1 MTTIPS
7 AAGAADIG
15 QQLSAILSGSG
26 AGATAG
32 ATASAA
38 NGSGNSISAS
48 ETEDRFLKLL
58 VAQMRNQDPLNPLDN
73 AQVTT
78 QLAQIST
85 VQGIEE
91 LNRTVARLA
100 GGSGINSPID
110 AIAMIGREVLS
121 QGSSFAVTP
130 DSPATLTAGFELAQA
145 ADAVQVQVV
154 DESGVPVY
162 SNVLGPTAAGTQLFQ
177 WSAAGMPA
185 GSYEL
190 KIQSLVGGQ
199 VVEAMPLAPARV
211 LGVSQGSD
219 GVRIELS
226 GRGSV
231 LASSIKAVL

>member
-7 AAGAADIG
+7 TAGAADIG
-15 QQLSAILSGSG
+15 QQISAILAGAGAATAATAASGSG
-26 AGATAG
+26 KAPSAG
-32 ATASAA
+32 
-38 NGSGNSISAS
+38 

-91 LNRTVARLA
+91 LNRTVAKLA

-121 QGSSFAVTP
+121 EGGRFAVSD

-145 ADAVQVQVV
+145 ADAVQVQIVNA
-154 DESGVPVY
+154 SGETVY
-162 SNVLGPTAAGTQLFQ
+162 GNVLGPTAPGTQMFQ
-177 WSAAGMPA
+177 WSAAGLPA

-190 KIQSLVGGQ
+190 KVQALVGGE
-199 VVEAMPLAPARV
+199 VAVATPLAAARV

-226 GRGSV
+226 GRGSI